1 MFGARSQ
8 TDWLYI
14 AGRIVTIILIGLNVD
29 IDLMQSL
36 KKGNVC
42 IDAKFKDKPEYDDK
56 LEFY

>member
-14 AGRIVTIILIGLNVD
+14 TGRIVTIILICLIVEN
-29 IDLMQSL
+29 ILSNH
-36 KKGNVC
+36 KKGNHC
-42 IDAKFKDKPEYDDK
+42 IDAKFKDKPEYDDE